1 VKKNRIITSSPEARL
16 RIHFLSLFNY
26 FIKKYC
32 FYYLHHLY
40 YYQGKQKENK
50 MSHKITVIHKS
61 SVNKLLDYQEEYQ
74 SIHKAKRMIK
84 YYQENN
90 NIQKALEIQEA
101 LNFKERIEDLLDK
114 AIKGLISWEEF
125 EKAR

>member
-1 VKKNRIITSSPEARL
+1 
-16 RIHFLSLFNY
+16 
-26 FIKKYC
+26 
-32 FYYLHHLY
+32 
-40 YYQGKQKENK
+40 

-61 SVNKLLDYQEEYQ
+61 SVSKLLDYQYEYQ
-74 SIHKAKRMIK
+74 SIRWAKKMIK

-114 AIKGLISWEEF
+114 AIKGIISWEEF

>member
-1 VKKNRIITSSPEARL
+1 
-16 RIHFLSLFNY
+16 
-26 FIKKYC
+26 
-32 FYYLHHLY
+32 
-40 YYQGKQKENK
+40 
-50 MSHKITVIHKS
+50 
-61 SVNKLLDYQEEYQ
+61 LDYQEEYQ